1 MNDSKNTCSLP
12 LPFLH
17 SGNNSHSVI
26 LEQVIALLP
35 LIIWAT
41 FRFSFRVPLLCLI
54 SVGFSFLTDLLI
66 RTFIRKILKKDI
78 HPFDLY
84 PIFIGICVVCM
95 LPANASLAAVLLFD
109 LAAVAVLRLF
119 GQAVSPIATAYTVM
133 LALTANFSAGYL
145 FSNDERTV
153 STLDILMKGE
163 LPDFPASDIFLGR
176 CDGMIGEISVI
187 LILVCGIYLILR
199 GHISWEIP
207 IAAIVSAFVVA
218 LEFAPDNVEYYQ
230 FAISQTL
237 SGGIFFGSV
246 FIAAPNRF
254 TPTST
259 YGRMIYGLLIGAG
272 AMFLR
277 LYAHIDGIYPSIAF
291 FSLFIPLIDRFT
303 VPSPFGGYT
312 NNGKSKTVS
321 EKNGR

>member
-291 FSLFIPLIDRFT
+291 FSLYSSHRPIYRSVTLRRLH
-303 VPSPFGGYT
+303 
-312 NNGKSKTVS
+312 
-321 EKNGR
+321 E

>member
-26 LEQVIALLP
+26 LEQAIALLP

-54 SVGFSFLTDLLI
+54 SVGFSFLPDLLI

-109 LAAVAVLRLF
+109 IAAVAVLWLF
-119 GQAVSPIATAYTVM
+119 GQAISPIATAYTVI

-207 IAAIVSAFVVA
+207 IAAIVSAFVIA

-230 FAISQTL
+230 FAMSQTL

-254 TPTST
+254 IPTST

-277 LYAHIDGIYPSIAF
+277 LYVHIDGIYPSIAF

-312 NNGKSKTVS
+312 NNGKNKTVS